1 MNNIIVGFDF
11 STGSANAVD
20 LTIDIANKWKSD
32 IRLVYVKKE
41 GEDETPIREEIER
54 RNAGVARAEPAAAA
68 LPSPFFRVT
77 SVAGS
82 GIICPIR
89 AALRRLLTALLRGR
103 VLLRLLAGLVC
114 ELQNEGVLLR
124 FLGSLFRLCKKSI
137 IQTYRSLFLR
147 LLEVYFLDLQKY
159 DFHTSGSRYPRPP
172 EAHHQIFRHPNTPD
186 QKNHRYIRLHPVHR
200 QPHSRFPDS
209 FPPASS
215 CVAKFLT

>member
-1 MNNIIVGFDF
+1 MIFILLEVYILDFLKSAFQTSLDLLPAHHRVCHLAFLMQILPFSRILNLFYPKIIIRSVKFKLF
-11 STGSANAVD
+11 S
-20 LTIDIANKWKSD
+20 L
-32 IRLVYVKKE
+32 
-41 GEDETPIREEIER
+41 
-54 RNAGVARAEPAAAA
+54 
-68 LPSPFFRVT
+68 
-77 SVAGS
+77 
-82 GIICPIR
+82 
-89 AALRRLLTALLRGR
+89 
-103 VLLRLLAGLVC
+103 
-114 ELQNEGVLLR
+114 
-124 FLGSLFRLCKKSI
+124 LGSLFRLCKKSI